1 MEITVLVPS
10 ALRTESGG
18 VSRLAVQ
25 VSDGARLGAVLDAL
39 AGTHPRLER
48 RLRDEQGAL
57 RRHVNLYVDGE
68 ECRRLAGADTVLA
81 AGTELQIIPSVAGG

>member
-1 MEITVLVPS
+1 MEITVLIPS

-18 VSRLAVQ
+18 ASRLAVE
-25 VSDGARLGAVLDAL
+25 VADGARLGAVLDAL

-57 RRHVNLYVDGE
+57 RRHVNLYVDGA

-81 AGTELQIIPSVAGG
+81 AGAELQIIPSVAGG